1 MTSHRDTLLEVKEAL
16 KRARIG
22 TTLIESKDRTNRLNC
37 DNARDAIAYAL
48 KLVTALLE
56 APPADRV
63 ERHYA
68 PQAVGRFL
76 DLLEAGLR
84 FIGLTVQ
91 YPDHCPGEIRISN
104 GIRHTQMKLPA
115 LEPARGGDADAQVD
129 IEAGARAI
137 DPSAFG
143 LGLVNNVSLTMQ
155 HIARSH
161 AKACA
166 TAWGLTYVD

>member
-1 MTSHRDTLLEVKEAL
+1 MNLDYLTRHEFRRMV
-16 KRARIG
+16 
-22 TTLIESKDRTNRLNC
+22 
-37 DNARDAIAYAL
+37 AY
-48 KLVTALLE
+48 
-56 APPADRV
+56 
-63 ERHYA
+63 
-68 PQAVGRFL
+68 
-76 DLLEAGLR
+76 LR
-84 FIGLTVQ
+84 Q
-91 YPDHCPGEIRISN
+91 P
-104 GIRHTQMKLPA
+104 
-115 LEPARGGDADAQVD
+115 VD